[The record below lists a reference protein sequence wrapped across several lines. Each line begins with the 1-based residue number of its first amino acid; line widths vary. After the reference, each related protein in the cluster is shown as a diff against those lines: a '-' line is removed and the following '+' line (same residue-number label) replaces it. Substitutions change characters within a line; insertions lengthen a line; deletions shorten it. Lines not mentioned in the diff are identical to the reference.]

1 MDKYMVRRY
10 YMVAV
15 MLVLAFIAYESFT
28 QPLPTRRPDTQ
39 SILGAQVPE
48 AHKGPPTTASPVANG
63 DALIYMRIPRFGK
76 DWLWTAQEGVSL
88 DVLANGPG
96 HYPETPLPGE
106 DGNSAFA
113 AHRAGHGDPFINF
126 EQLEI
131 GDDVYLSQKDATWTY
146 EITTKPEIINPDGDW
161 VLDTFAPG
169 KWLTLTTC
177 WPKYGSEKR
186 MYVRAKLVDVEVDK
200 DAGSV

>member
-1 MDKYMVRRY
+1 
-10 YMVAV
+10 
-15 MLVLAFIAYESFT
+15 
-28 QPLPTRRPDTQ
+28 
-39 SILGAQVPE
+39 
-48 AHKGPPTTASPVANG
+48 
-63 DALIYMRIPRFGK
+63 MRIPRFGK